1 MAQVISAPLNKTQLE
16 LLQLFNTELTDEEWV
31 EVKRMFVRFL
41 AEKVKRLAD
50 EEWDEKGWTAE
61 DMKRL
66 SQEHMRTPYK
76 LRIVLDTNILLVA
89 ISPKSPYYPIFESFL
104 NEEYTLCMTT
114 EIFLEYEEILK
125 RHRRIEVA
133 TGVLDIIENAPNTL
147 LITRYFEWELIKI
160 DPDDNK
166 FVDCAIAS
174 NAKLIV
180 TENHLLRKLWGKR
193 LFWRN
198 SVQL

>member
-76 LRIVLDTNILLVA
+76 
-89 ISPKSPYYPIFESFL
+89 
-104 NEEYTLCMTT
+104 
-114 EIFLEYEEILK
+114 
-125 RHRRIEVA
+125 
-133 TGVLDIIENAPNTL
+133 
-147 LITRYFEWELIKI
+147 
-160 DPDDNK
+160 
-166 FVDCAIAS
+166 
-174 NAKLIV
+174 
-180 TENHLLRKLWGKR
+180 RKA
-193 LFWRN
+193 
-198 SVQL
+198 